1 MELPEIREK
10 LRERLAVLESRIVDA
25 CTRVGRA
32 RGEVTL
38 IAVTK
43 TTTAEVAGLL
53 PELGVFDLGESR
65 PQELARKATE
75 LAGRGIRWHMIG
87 QLQTNKIKQT
97 IESADLLH
105 SVDRMRLL
113 EELGKQGRPI
123 RILLEVNASREE
135 AKHGFTPEELPGIVA
150 MLPRYGNLHLDGLMT
165 MAAQSPDPE
174 DSRPAFREVRE
185 LRDKLG
191 LKELSMGMSNDL
203 HIAIEEGATLI
214 RPGSALFE

>member
-150 MLPRYGNLHLDGLMT
+150 MLPRFSNLHLDGLMT

-191 LKELSMGMSNDL
+191 LKDLSMGMSNDL